1 MPHTRDSETT
11 ARRSQMFS
19 QLPPSMRR
27 VCAALMTGR
36 SEKQIAAD
44 LKLSPHTVHS
54 HVKALY
60 KWFRVHSRAELMAK
74 LLR

>member
-1 MPHTRDSETT
+1 
-11 ARRSQMFS
+11 
-19 QLPPSMRR
+19 MRR